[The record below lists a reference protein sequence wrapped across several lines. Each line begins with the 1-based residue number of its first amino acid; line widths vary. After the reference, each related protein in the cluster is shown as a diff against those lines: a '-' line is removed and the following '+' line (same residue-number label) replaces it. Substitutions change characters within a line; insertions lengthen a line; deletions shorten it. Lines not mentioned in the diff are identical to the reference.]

1 MLCWHI
7 LSKASLAW
15 LVQEAPEKVAKWLD
29 PFKDHL
35 NTLKS
40 RSEARPRAPVKQAF
54 RTIQDG
60 IISYLQVTYYQ
71 LFRTI
76 RRVEN

>member
-1 MLCWHI
+1 MKIRLSRITLC
-7 LSKASLAW
+7 
-15 LVQEAPEKVAKWLD
+15 
-29 PFKDHL
+29 
-35 NTLKS
+35 
-40 RSEARPRAPVKQAF
+40 QAF